1 MELKPVKFGITPG
14 KPNEISPR
22 TRPDKFG
29 QVQDNQKDSTEGNT
43 PSAIESRHQHR
54 QSDVDSAKTAQ
65 HHTLGTNRNQA
76 SPGDHIHDGVT
87 SKKLGPLEM
96 DPANP
101 GKTRP
106 ALTLAADAVSIRAFL
121 HNFIEFRDV

>member
-1 MELKPVKFGITPG
+1 MMELKPTKFGIKPG
-14 KPNEISPR
+14 QTNQQENKP
-22 TRPDKFG
+22 DQFG
-29 QVQDNQKDSTEGNT
+29 QVHNNQNDATSGNV
-43 PSAIESRHQHR
+43 PSGMESRLQHR

-65 HHTLGTNRNQA
+65 HHTLGTGRNQS

-96 DPANP
+96 DPTNP

-106 ALTLAADAVSIRAFL
+106 ALTLAADAASIRAFL

>member
-1 MELKPVKFGITPG
+1 MELRPVKFGIAPG
-14 KPNEISPR
+14 KPNEISPV
-22 TRPDKFG
+22 TKPDKFG
-29 QVQDNQKDSTEGNT
+29 QVRDNQKDATANSL
-43 PSAIESRHQHR
+43 SAAEVTLLHR
-54 QSDVDSAKTAQ
+54 QSDVDSSPQSQ
-65 HHTLGTNRNQA
+65 HHTLGTHRGQA

-87 SKKLGPLEM
+87 SKKMGPLEM

>member
-1 MELKPVKFGITPG
+1 MELKPVKFGVTPA
-14 KPNEISPR
+14 KPK
-22 TRPDKFG
+22 PDQFG
-29 QVQDNQKDSTEGNT
+29 QVHNNQKDVTSGDA
-43 PSAIESRHQHR
+43 PSALQVNNLHR
-54 QSDVDSAKTAQ
+54 QSDVDSSQQSQ
-65 HHTLGTNRNQA
+65 HHTLGIHRNQA

-106 ALTLAADAVSIRAFL
+106 ALTCAADATSIRALL

>member
-1 MELKPVKFGITPG
+1 MELKPTKFGIKPG
-14 KPNEISPR
+14 KPLEVSP
-22 TRPDKFG
+22 TTKPDQFG
-29 QVQDNQKDSTEGNT
+29 QVYDNQKDATAGNI
-43 PSAIESRHQHR
+43 PSAQQSNLAHS
-54 QSDVDSAKTAQ
+54 QSDADSSPKSQ

-106 ALTLAADAVSIRAFL
+106 ALTCAATAADIRTLL